1 MEHGSIIG
9 PAMVPQAWLASD
21 RIRLAALQHQRPRF
35 QAAGVAWTQG
45 LRGDEELGRDVAL
58 DFAEF
63 LFESI

>member
-1 MEHGSIIG
+1 VEQGSIIG

-45 LRGDEELGRDVAL
+45 L
-58 DFAEF
+58 
-63 LFESI
+63 